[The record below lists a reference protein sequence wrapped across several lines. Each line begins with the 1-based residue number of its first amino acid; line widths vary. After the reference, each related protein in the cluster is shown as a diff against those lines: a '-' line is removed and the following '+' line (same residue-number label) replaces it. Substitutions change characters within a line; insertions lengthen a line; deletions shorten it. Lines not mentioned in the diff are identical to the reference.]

1 MKGNSII
8 TAREF
13 EKLYRKCRSGADVAE
28 AIEEFYATASSLG
41 AAVDIQLKQSTMG
54 FKSSTRELCIELQQ
68 SGVSTP
74 SFEYSSGSSLLPWLF
89 P

>member
-13 EKLYRKCRSGADVAE
+13 EKLYKKCRSGADVAE

-54 FKSSTRELCIELQQ
+54 FKS
-68 SGVSTP
+68 
-74 SFEYSSGSSLLPWLF
+74 
-89 P
+89 